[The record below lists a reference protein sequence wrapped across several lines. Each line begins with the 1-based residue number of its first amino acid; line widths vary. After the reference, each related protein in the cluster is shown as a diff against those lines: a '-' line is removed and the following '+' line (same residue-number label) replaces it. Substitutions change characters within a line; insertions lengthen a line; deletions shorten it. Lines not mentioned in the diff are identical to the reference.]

1 MVDSGRGLRG
11 LMDRGE
17 GGGGFGLLALVG
29 DSSESSLILRVSH
42 SRALDHGCS

>member
-17 GGGGFGLLALVG
+17 GGGAGGLKRWQWWVV
-29 DSSESSLILRVSH
+29 IVRV
-42 SRALDHGCS
+42 R